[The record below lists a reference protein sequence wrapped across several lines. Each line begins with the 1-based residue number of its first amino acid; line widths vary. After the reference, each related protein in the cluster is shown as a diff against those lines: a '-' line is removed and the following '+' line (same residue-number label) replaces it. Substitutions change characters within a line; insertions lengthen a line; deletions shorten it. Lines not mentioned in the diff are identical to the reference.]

1 MATERNETETEED
14 ATEERQQ
21 EDAPDRDGDHG
32 LPSPD
37 ELLEKAK
44 KPRDKPEMPA
54 REGLAVKIPNY
65 PASVPKPPSDL
76 DPYRPEVDKYFG
88 TKLPP
93 VCRKLGCYVTDNG
106 KFFYCVNPNCHKDRK
121 RETKYNRRRK
131 SFIYFFCPKCRSR
144 EIQLHLRKNQ
154 YECMDC
160 AYNWRK

>member
-1 MATERNETETEED
+1 MSTERSDAEAEEE
-14 ATEERQQ
+14 AEEQ
-21 EDAPDRDGDHG
+21 EREDDPERDGGKG

-44 KPRDKPEMPA
+44 KPKDPPPVPP
-54 REGLAVKIPNY
+54 REDMRIKVPDF
-65 PASVPKPPSDL
+65 PPSVPKPPADL
-76 DPYRPEVDKYFG
+76 DPYKPSVDKYFG
-88 TKLPP
+88 TKIPP

-121 RETKYNRRRK
+121 RETKYNRRKK

-160 AYNWRK
+160 AYAWRK